1 MIPHKLFKS
10 LFKKKEGKKISNYY
24 DRFINV
30 GEDKNDNL
38 SHHIAV
44 KENIKKHRYK
54 REPSEVVSQMIKLV
68 FWWTKK

>member
-10 LFKKKEGKKISNYY
+10 LFKKEKKEKKISNYY

-30 GEDKNDNL
+30 GEDKNDYL

-44 KENIKKHRYK
+44 KENIKK
-54 REPSEVVSQMIKLV
+54 
-68 FWWTKK
+68 T